1 MAQRKAVEARSPKAH
16 QVEGTMA
23 YAQRE
28 AIQTALDQNAYNLTR
43 TALQLRIGR
52 TTLYRLMDAYDVR
65 ATPAEPLDKPG
76 GVQAR
81 VTLMNGNWYLARE
94 G

>member
-1 MAQRKAVEARSPKAH
+1 
-16 QVEGTMA
+16 MA

-28 AIQTALDQNAYNLTR
+28 AIQAALDRNAYNLTR

-52 TTLYRLMDAYDVR
+52 TTLYRLMDAYEVR
-65 ATPAEPLDKPG
+65 PAPADAPAAAAGAGEQPG
-76 GVQAR
+76 GPR
-81 VTLMNGNWYLARE
+81 PHVTLVNGNWYLARE